1 LDDKSKSKLG
11 VWISF
16 FCHDP
21 AEESLEYAWQM
32 LEEAE
37 KKLNSKVARQA
48 S

>member
-1 LDDKSKSKLG
+1 LDNSSKFKFA

-16 FCHDP
+16 FCHEP
-21 AEESLEYAWQM
+21 TEESLEYAWQM